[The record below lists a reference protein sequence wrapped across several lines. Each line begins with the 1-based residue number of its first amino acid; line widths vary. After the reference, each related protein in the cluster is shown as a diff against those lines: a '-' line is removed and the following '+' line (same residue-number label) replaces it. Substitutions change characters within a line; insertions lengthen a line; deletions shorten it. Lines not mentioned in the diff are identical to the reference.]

1 MIALGFFDGV
11 HNGHGALLRRVV
23 DKARELDAVAAAFT
37 FDRSPTAAIT
47 GQTVPLLSSVEDRGW
62 LMRSRY
68 GIQEVVVSNFDGMM
82 RMDWED
88 FVDRYL
94 AEELGAVHVVAGH
107 DFHFGYMGKGN
118 PRRLQEKCA
127 QLGIG
132 CDIIPKVEQDGITIS
147 STYIRTLIAQGEM
160 ERAVQ
165 FLGHPHV
172 LTQKVA
178 HGKKIGSST
187 LGFPTVNLHIPEGV
201 IVPAFG
207 VYTTKVCFGGES
219 RIAVTNVGVRPT
231 VQDGDRRVTVEGFI
245 LDFDGD
251 LYGQTMR
258 MEFYHRLP
266 GGAEVSLY
274 GGAGGGDPQER
285 PADPGIF
292 SGKGGVSI
300 RRGEKRPR
308 RATGGRKSKIGSG
321 GTTNAPFTGYTP
333 HAVRDPV
340 YHAADLC
347 LRAFPGGRV
356 AGYPG
361 QYCTGPDPHRDD
373 GGPPHH

>member
-1 MIALGFFDGV
+1 M
-11 HNGHGALLRRVV
+11 V

-147 STYIRTLIAQGEM
+147 STYIRTPDRPGGDGAGGPVPGASPCPDSEGGPRQ
-160 ERAVQ
+160 
-165 FLGHPHV
+165 
-172 LTQKVA
+172 
-178 HGKKIGSST
+178 KKIGSST
-187 LGFPTVNLHIPEGV
+187 PGFSHGEPAYPEGV

-207 VYTTKVCFGGES
+207 VYTTKVCFGES
-219 RIAVTNVGVRPT
+219 RIAVTNVGVRPQCRT
-231 VQDGDRRVTVEGFI
+231 ET
-245 LDFDGD
+245 
-251 LYGQTMR
+251 
-258 MEFYHRLP
+258 
-266 GGAEVSLY
+266 
-274 GGAGGGDPQER
+274 AG
-285 PADPGIF
+285 
-292 SGKGGVSI
+292 
-300 RRGEKRPR
+300 
-308 RATGGRKSKIGSG
+308 
-321 GTTNAPFTGYTP
+321 
-333 HAVRDPV
+333 
-340 YHAADLC
+340 
-347 LRAFPGGRV
+347 
-356 AGYPG
+356 
-361 QYCTGPDPHRDD
+361 
-373 GGPPHH
+373 